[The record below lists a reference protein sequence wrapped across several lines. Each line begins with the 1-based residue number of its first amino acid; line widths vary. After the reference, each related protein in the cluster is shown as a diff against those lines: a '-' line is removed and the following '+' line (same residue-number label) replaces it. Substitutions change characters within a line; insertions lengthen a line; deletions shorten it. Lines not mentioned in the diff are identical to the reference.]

1 MGKIFERLI
10 MMYCDLNQQELSEK
24 FQFNFKHP
32 FFLIS
37 TVCLDPLTIQLAAKN
52 KILFMQ
58 LLTKK
63 FVLLGIFVISI
74 LTGSISGAQ
83 AASETQTGVTV
94 RAEMER
100 NYFAYQA
107 KIMDSNLPFILDSL
121 DEDGE
126 IRASV
131 QTFLP
136 GISFELFS
144 SRLVNISQW
153 CEFIPLHLNIKA
165 CGYSS
170 QNDSLQLGFYVGAK
184 GYMTPDESQLL
195 ILKVNVQDDEDV
207 LQIGFTASKGPFGS
221 SNYNFDFRAI
231 GADDG
236 VYLEFDLSSRPGLV
250 SSLAKIYFATVAS
263 GKVGFSTSSKG
274 RSGKVKYVRGQRGGA
289 ERNIVRYLLSIQ
301 TYFETIDQEQQSDG
315 YERRLERWFELTQR
329 HEKQLYEMSRET
341 YLDIKIRERAN
352 QLLLIEAIK
361 NNVEPDFNTEL
372 DNP

>member
-1 MGKIFERLI
+1 MHVPGKNMASIF
-10 MMYCDLNQQELSEK
+10 
-24 FQFNFKHP
+24 
-32 FFLIS
+32 
-37 TVCLDPLTIQLAAKN
+37 
-52 KILFMQ
+52 
-58 LLTKK
+58 
-63 FVLLGIFVISI
+63 I
-74 LTGSISGAQ
+74 LTLSVWVGWMSAVQ
-83 AASETQTGVTV
+83 AATETESQTQTGVTV

-100 NYFAYQA
+100 NYAAYKSNIA
-107 KIMDSNLPFILDSL
+107 DSDLPFVLESL
-121 DEDGE
+121 DKDGE

-144 SRLVNISQW
+144 SRLAEISQW

-165 CGYSS
+165 CGYSGE
-170 QNDSLQLGFYVGAK
+170 NENLQLGFYIGAK
-184 GYMTPDESQLL
+184 GYMAPDEAQLL
-195 ILKVNVQDDEDV
+195 ILKVDVQDDEDV
-207 LQIGFTASKGPFGS
+207 LRIGFTASKGPFGS
-221 SNYNFDFRAI
+221 SNYNFKFRAI
-231 GADDG
+231 GAEEG
-236 VYLEFDLSSRPGLV
+236 VYLEFDLSSSPGFV

-263 GKVGFSTSSKG
+263 SKVGFSTSSKG

-301 TYFETIDQEQQSDG
+301 TYFETIDYESQSDG
-315 YERRLERWFELTQR
+315 YVRRLERWFELTQQ

-341 YLDIKIRERAN
+341 YLDIKIRERGN